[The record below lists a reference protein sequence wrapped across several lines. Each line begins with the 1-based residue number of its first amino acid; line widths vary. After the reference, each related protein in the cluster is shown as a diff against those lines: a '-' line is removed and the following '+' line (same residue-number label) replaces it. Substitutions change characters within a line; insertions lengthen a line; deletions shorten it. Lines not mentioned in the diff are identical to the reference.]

1 MLKLLMSKFIQNISR
16 INLSSISMIF
26 VVGILLILFLTDE
39 SKIFNNNSNI
49 LLSTATQFAYAQQEK
64 QDGYESENIAEEEID
79 DNIIDDKTSSS
90 SSSISSS
97 NSKQQQQNINVIGTD
112 DFTCETPIKEVV
124 KLDEIIIKPKE
135 AILIADFKPC
145 EISSSKVT
153 FNVPIYPILKLGITY
168 IDGYDDDGRGSDN
181 IPSIESALVIPTKVQ
196 SIDTNRGIFAIQL
209 HDGEK
214 REDRLTG
221 ESTTVTD
228 IDKLY
233 LYNSGDE
240 PLEFKSGDNAIIR
253 ATLDK

>member
-1 MLKLLMSKFIQNISR
+1 MSKFIQNIGR
-16 INLSSISMIF
+16 MNFSSISMIF

-39 SKIFNNNSNI
+39 SKIFNNNSSISLNV
-49 LLSTATQFAYAQQEK
+49 ATQFAYAQQEE
-64 QDGYESENIAEEEID
+64 QDGYESENNGEEEID

-90 SSSISSS
+90 SSIRSS
-97 NSKQQQQNINVIGTD
+97 NINQQQQEQQNINVIGTD

-135 AILIADFKPC
+135 ATLIADFKPC
-145 EISSSKVT
+145 KISSSKVT

-240 PLEFKSGDNAIIR
+240 PLEFKNGDNAIIR

>member
-16 INLSSISMIF
+16 INLSSISIIF

-39 SKIFNNNSNI
+39 SKIFNNNSSISLNV
-49 LLSTATQFAYAQQEK
+49 ATQFAYAQQEE
-64 QDGYESENIAEEEID
+64 QDGYESENNGEEEID

-90 SSSISSS
+90 SNIRSS
-97 NSKQQQQNINVIGTD
+97 NSNQQQNINVIGTD

-135 AILIADFKPC
+135 ATLIADFKPC
-145 EISSSKVT
+145 KISSSKVT

-168 IDGYDDDGRGSDN
+168 IDGYDDDGHGPDN
-181 IPSIESALVIPTKVQ
+181 SASIESSSLLPNKVQ
-196 SIDTNRGIFAIQL
+196 SIDTNRGIFVIQL

-214 REDRLTG
+214 WIDRLTG
-221 ESTTVTD
+221 EPTTITN

-240 PLEFKSGDNAIIR
+240 PLEFKNGDNAIIR